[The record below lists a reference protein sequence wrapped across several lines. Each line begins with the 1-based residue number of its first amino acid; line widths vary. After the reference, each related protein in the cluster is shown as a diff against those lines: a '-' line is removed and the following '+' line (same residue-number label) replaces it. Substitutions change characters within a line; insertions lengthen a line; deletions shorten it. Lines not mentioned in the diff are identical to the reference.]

1 MNALV
6 SPAFTEAAG
15 LWLGLLV
22 SLMIFSLVVGD
33 NRLARLAQYILVGA
47 GLAYALVLA
56 WRSVLLP
63 RLFVPLQETPGE
75 WRLWLPLILGVLL
88 IIAGIERTVRSA
100 TTGGGRTLF
109 QFLGALPLALMV
121 GVALSV
127 GMIGA
132 FQGTFLPQFMRAVAT
147 GFQWSAPVDVLVNGI
162 LGLLITTGVLV
173 HLRSRQSL
181 LQQQPGALRGLLQ
194 GWAWIGQR
202 GLWLATGLIFARLL
216 LSRLTLLIAEFEF
229 LIGRLQQ
236 TGLWQM
242 VEQLWRQVGG
252 G

>member
-1 MNALV
+1 MDALL
-6 SPAFTEAAG
+6 SPAFIEAAG

-47 GLAYALVLA
+47 GLAYAVVLA

-63 RLFVPLQETPGE
+63 RLFVPLQDAPGD
-75 WRLWLPLILGVLL
+75 WRLWLPLILGALL
-88 IIAGIERTVRSA
+88 IIAGLERTVRSA
-100 TTGGGRTLF
+100 ATGGGALLH
-109 QFLGALPLALMV
+109 FLGALPLTLMV
-121 GVALSV
+121 GVGVAV

-147 GFQWSAPVDVLVNGI
+147 GFQWSAPAEPLVNGI

-173 HLRSRQSL
+173 YLRSRRSL

-242 VEQLWRQVGG
+242 VEQLWQQVSGG
-252 G
+252 